1 MSTVK
6 NMPPEVANQF
16 DERFVLWMQQ
26 YIVNIVNQTIEDLSD
41 TDDSISSLSTTKAD
55 SDHNHNLNDLTEKS
69 YGSLTDKPVA
79 SAADDGPTDVAA
91 ITSPSCASGTDQI
104 NRTAFNAVLSTLETE
119 INGVITALNS
129 LKAAHNDIIDELQ
142 SAGLMS

>member
-16 DERFVLWMQQ
+16 DEKFVLWMQQ
-26 YIVNIVNQTIEDLSD
+26 YIVDIVNQTIEDLSS
-41 TDDSISSLSTTKAD
+41 TDDTVSNLSTSKSDT
-55 SDHNHNLNDLTEKS
+55 DHNHNLNDLSEKS
-69 YGSLTDKPVA
+69 YNSLTDKPEA
-79 SAADDGPTDVAA
+79 DTADDGPTDVAA
-91 ITSPSCASGTDQI
+91 ITSITCATGTDSI
-104 NRTAFNAVLSTLETE
+104 NRTSFNAALSTLETE
-119 INGVITALNS
+119 VNGIITALNS

>member
-6 NMPPEVANQF
+6 NMPPDVANQF

-26 YIVNIVNQTIEDLSD
+26 YIVDIVNQTVEDLSE
-41 TDDSISSLSTTKAD
+41 TDDSVSSLSTSKAD
-55 SDHNHNLNDLTEKS
+55 ADHNHNLNDLSEKS
-69 YGSLTDKPVA
+69 YNSLTDTPEA
-79 SAADDGPTDVAA
+79 DTADDGPEDVDD
-91 ITSPSCASGTDQI
+91 ITSISCASGADSI
-104 NRTAFNAVLSTLETE
+104 DRTAFNGVLSTLEDE
-119 INGVITALNS
+119 INDIITALNS